1 MLSLYNFISHYS
13 LNSLNFFLISFELS
27 KNLQEFFQN
36 SQIIKYIIYLT
47 PVAGLASLM
56 YDLGAKRC
64 MDVFQTAVKK
74 KTGVRFTYDYILNN
88 NSISLNK
95 IENGRIT

>member
-1 MLSLYNFISHYS
+1 
-13 LNSLNFFLISFELS
+13 
-27 KNLQEFFQN
+27 
-36 SQIIKYIIYLT
+36 
-47 PVAGLASLM
+47 M